1 MFDEQSEVRPRMDPA
16 PAAPPSE
23 GGRPHAGPSA
33 RPSARLSGDGEG
45 ASRALRLERKLRM
58 AEVLLADLA
67 PLDDRARL
75 LRIAIVRRDE
85 VLLDGILGALQAQ
98 RPPTPIGALASQIA
112 RRRDKSSGVHAAYQ
126 PEPPKAA
133 AETGTPARPTTVLP
147 PPRGD
152 DDDE

>member
-16 PAAPPSE
+16 PSARPSE
-23 GGRPHAGPSA
+23 GVRLHRGPSGSA
-33 RPSARLSGDGEG
+33 RPSAELASG
-45 ASRALRLERKLRM
+45 SRALRLERKLRM

-112 RRRDKSSGVHAAYQ
+112 RSRDKSSGVHAAYQ

-133 AETGTPARPTTVLP
+133 AETAALARPTTVLP
-147 PPRGD
+147 PPRRD